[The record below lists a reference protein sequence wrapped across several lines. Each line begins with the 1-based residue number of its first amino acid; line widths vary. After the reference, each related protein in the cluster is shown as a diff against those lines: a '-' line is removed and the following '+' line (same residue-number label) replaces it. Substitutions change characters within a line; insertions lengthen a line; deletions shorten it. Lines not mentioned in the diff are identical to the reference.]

1 MLARDADVRPLEGT
15 AEGSTQPAAAGN
27 MYMEAALLGEMR
39 VDDVKLLV
47 GSFPGLF
54 GSELGVQLRTGSRR
68 PSLERFTETM

>member
-1 MLARDADVRPLEGT
+1 
-15 AEGSTQPAAAGN
+15 
-27 MYMEAALLGEMR
+27 MEAALLGEMR